1 MSELSP
7 NHENANHGEEGFD
20 VFHYSDDEEHEH
32 DGDVEEQKESS
43 SPSNLIKNNQRPP
56 SNKSSKILPQF
67 SSRPQTNSQV
77 TYMEK
82 FEVEKSD
89 YNNENVPVDDR
100 VRLLVNNQKNN
111 QPASSAMN
119 ESFGESFDDSFHEDK
134 DEIEEEEKPN
144 VASVDTSV
152 HASDSQ
158 QVQDLK
164 KRIKHDEKVI
174 AKLKKSNQNLKE
186 QLFQLNQIV
195 DEQLIQKGVDVP
207 KPKPTVKTVLVG
219 NEQELKVLRKQHE
232 IDKKTIE
239 RLQKQLFN
247 EGNPERI
254 KSLENKVK
262 ELKQQLDEVR
272 EENKSLKVIQREQSK
287 ALENTGVQDK
297 AMDLMKNESK
307 FLNAKI
313 EKLREK
319 CKELEE
325 LVNQKNKML
334 SVYEQKAK
342 NLDTILRR
350 KNLSED
356 GVAKID
362 ELSKQV
368 EELNQ
373 TNDKLSKEV
382 VVLKRA
388 RETIEKKAKMIAY
401 QSKQDVKKFSQ
412 ENSELRNALE
422 KRDKDI
428 RSLNMTLKQ
437 NKLEQY
443 MINVSPIPTPT
454 NSSSSSSTAD
464 SNLFSATPNT
474 VSNAPGSSSSSNN
487 TNNKKSAVSSPSH
500 PPKQPITKPSATK
513 ANTTN
518 TTTIQ
523 EHKKGVT
530 KKNNIQTLGENR
542 KVPSPQPIT
551 TQSSNDIRQEQSNPT
566 TVEEDVG
573 DDLDDFD
580 DFENEME
587 DTDQQAVIEQ
597 DTKLNEDANIFAPS
611 F

>member
-7 NHENANHGEEGFD
+7 NHENANNEEEGFD
-20 VFHYSDDEEHEH
+20 VFNYSDDEEHDH
-32 DGDVEEQKESS
+32 DGNVEESS
-43 SPSNLIKNNQRPP
+43 SPSKAVVNNQRPP

-82 FEVEKSD
+82 YEVEKTD
-89 YNNENVPVDDR
+89 YNNENVLVDDR
-100 VRLLVNNQKNN
+100 VRVLVNNQKNN
-111 QPASSAMN
+111 QQPSSSAIN
-119 ESFGESFDDSFHEDK
+119 ESFGESFDDSFQEENKEEHEEEDK
-134 DEIEEEEKPN
+134 HPTIDI
-144 VASVDTSV
+144 SVDS
-152 HASDSQ
+152 SDSQ

-164 KRIKHDEKVI
+164 KRIKHDEKI
-174 AKLKKSNQNLKE
+174 ITKLKKSNQNLKE

-195 DEQLIQKGVDVP
+195 DEQLIQKGVNLP

-239 RLQKQLFN
+239 RLHKQLFS

-254 KSLENKVK
+254 KALENKVK

-272 EENKSLKVIQREQSK
+272 EENKGLKVIQREQSK

-307 FLNAKI
+307 FLNGKI
-313 EKLREK
+313 EKLKEK

-325 LVNQKNKML
+325 QVNQKNKML
-334 SVYEQKAK
+334 SVHEQKAK
-342 NLDTILRR
+342 NLESILRR

-368 EELNQ
+368 EDLNQ
-373 TNDKLSKEV
+373 MNEKLSKEV

-401 QSKQDVKKFSQ
+401 QSKQEVKKFSQ
-412 ENSELRNALE
+412 ENTELRSILE

-428 RSLNMTLKQ
+428 RSVNMILKQ
-437 NKLEQY
+437 NKLDQH

-454 NSSSSSSTAD
+454 NSSSSPAGGD
-464 SNLFSATPNT
+464 SNMFATATPIT
-474 VSNAPGSSSSSNN
+474 SSNAPGSSSSS
-487 TNNKKSAVSSPSH
+487 TSNKKSVSSPSQ
-500 PPKQPITKPSATK
+500 PKQVTKTSK
-513 ANTTN
+513 AS
-518 TTTIQ
+518 TTIT
-523 EHKKGVT
+523 EPKKGVT

-542 KVPSPQPIT
+542 KVSTPQPSTDAI
-551 TQSSNDIRQEQSNPT
+551 QEQPNPIT

-573 DDLDDFD
+573 DLDDFD
-580 DFENEME
+580 DFENEIE
-587 DTDQQAVIEQ
+587 DTNQAGFEQ
-597 DTKLNEDANIFAPS
+597 ETKLNEDANIFAPS